1 MGHVSAIFE
10 IFSRGFVKTA
20 FKMSICLSRKNSFG
34 RFFLLLWDIE
44 LKLFGFFVGDFLAE
58 LSNRNIRMQ
67 GHFLRT
73 NTFIREKKQFLL
85 SCWDTD
91 PILFRPFVNIF
102 SAGSSKL
109 NYKCQIAIPGKNF
122 FEKSFGQFRSLSE
135 CVSVFSRKKFNRSLQ
150 KFVLCAHM
158 KFMRKILLEIFFLN
172 LFGKRTKF
180 CRPNANNFQQSV
192 QTAFYVT
199 WEQFEEAFSLKNSW
213 FCFSIVF
220 WHLVT
225 IFRSFAESFSWPLS
239 EPLFDFPKELFEK
252 IVHRKLFFLLH
263 NERKILAFHRKK
275 FSRIPRNGILGVQR
289 PNLEKNVF
297 LFWKKNCF
305 FSNASVPR

>member
-1 MGHVSAIFE
+1 MCPHEVYE
-10 IFSRGFVKTA
+10 EDT
-20 FKMSICLSRKNSFG
+20 FG
-34 RFFLLLWDIE
+34 
-44 LKLFGFFVGDFLAE
+44 
-58 LSNRNIRMQ
+58 
-67 GHFLRT
+67 
-73 NTFIREKKQFLL
+73 
-85 SCWDTD
+85 
-91 PILFRPFVNIF
+91 
-102 SAGSSKL
+102 
-109 NYKCQIAIPGKNF
+109 NF
-122 FEKSFGQFRSLSE
+122 
-135 CVSVFSRKKFNRSLQ
+135 
-150 KFVLCAHM
+150 
-158 KFMRKILLEIFFLN
+158 FFLN

-297 LFWKKNCF
+297 LFWKKTVFFQCF
-305 FSNASVPR
+305 CTSVKTAPSSVEKISGLLSKMHCACPWKQFAEENFFVRKYFFY